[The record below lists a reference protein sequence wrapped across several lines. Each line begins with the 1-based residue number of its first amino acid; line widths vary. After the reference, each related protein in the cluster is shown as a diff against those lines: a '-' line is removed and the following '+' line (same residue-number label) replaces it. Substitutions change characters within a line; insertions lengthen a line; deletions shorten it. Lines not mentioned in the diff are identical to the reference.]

1 MVRQAGSEGHKSRFL
16 QLTNVTKGR
25 DKDDAAQDL
34 SDQAPAS
41 HHIPVRPSSLPQPF
55 LHTVL
60 PCDIAHIPPCS
71 YPTMKEAAHV
81 T

>member
-16 QLTNVTKGR
+16 QLTDVAKGR

-41 HHIPVRPSSLPQPF
+41 HRIPVRSSQPSI
-55 LHTVL
+55 
-60 PCDIAHIPPCS
+60 CACS
-71 YPTMKEAAHV
+71 SVVAQRAALNSMASSAAASV
-81 T
+81 QA